1 MPQNN
6 LGRVAFKFKGDYS
19 PGTTY
24 TKYDV
29 VFDGESSYVSL
40 IDANTGNLLT
50 DATKWEYLAKGN
62 SLLADQ
68 NKTDIAQVRLDLN
81 ADIANLISDEFT
93 IADALNLLYSK
104 ITALEKLISDGILG
118 NIQVEQLTSA
128 GDIRYKG
135 AQIIVLGTTAPTTA
149 PDFEGQTYVNTS
161 GGITYTAKGTGNA
174 SDWKQTSN

>member
-50 DATKWEYLAKGN
+50 DVTKWEYLAKGN
-62 SLLADQ
+62 ALLSEQ
-68 NKTDIAQVRLDLN
+68 NALDIAQTRADLN
-81 ADIANLISDEFT
+81 LDEYT
-93 IADALNLLYSK
+93 LAEALNFLYSK
-104 ITALEKLISDGILG
+104 INSLEKLISDGLFGNLQVDILTTVKELNYNG
-118 NIQVEQLTSA
+118 APLILT
-128 GDIRYKG
+128 
-135 AQIIVLGTTAPTTA
+135 GTTAPTTA
-149 PDFEGQTYVNTS
+149 PDFVGQTYINTTS
-161 GGITYTAKGTGNA
+161 PGTVYTAKGIGTTA
-174 SDWKQTSN
+174 DWKQTSN